1 MQCLAAFRKERG
13 YTTKDMAADIGVS
26 QSLYEKIEF
35 GARLPSRSFLKKFKE
50 KYPDF
55 DMNIFFD
62 EIIHNSCIEGENVN
76 HPRIKDSES

>member
-1 MQCLAAFRKERG
+1 MKCLAKFRKDNG
-13 YTTKDMAADIGVS
+13 YTTKTMAQNIGVS

-50 KYPDF
+50 TYPDF

-62 EIIHNSCIEGENVN
+62 EITHETC
-76 HPRIKDSES
+76 D

>member
-1 MQCLAAFRKERG
+1 M
-13 YTTKDMAADIGVS
+13 MACNIGVS

-35 GARLPSRSFLKKFKE
+35 GARLPSRTFLKKFKE

-62 EIIHNSCIEGENVN
+62 EMIHETC
-76 HPRIKDSES
+76 D

>member
-1 MQCLAAFRKERG
+1 MKCLAKFRKDNG
-13 YTTKDMAADIGVS
+13 YTTKTMAQNIGVS

-50 KYPDF
+50 TYPDF

-62 EIIHNSCIEGENVN
+62 EIAHKTC
-76 HPRIKDSES
+76 D

>member
-1 MQCLAAFRKERG
+1 MKCLASFRKNKG
-13 YTTKDMAADIGVS
+13 YTTKDMARIIGVS

-35 GARLPSRSFLKKFKE
+35 GARLPSRSFLKKFKD

-62 EIIHNSCIEGENVN
+62 ELSHKMCD
-76 HPRIKDSES
+76 K